1 MFQTKETQMPTSS
14 PILVTGASGFVA
26 LHTII
31 QLLQQGYKVR
41 ATLRTLSRE
50 AEVRET
56 IANHVDINDRLEF
69 ISADLM
75 QDAGWDRAAQGCE
88 SVLHV
93 ASPFPLFEPK
103 HEDELIIPAV
113 QGTQRVLRAAHN
125 AKIKRVVI
133 VSSVAAVSAGH
144 NGENRIFDENDWS
157 IPENN
162 IGAYSK
168 SKTLAERAAWDFI
181 NGAENTNKME
191 LVTINPPLILGPV
204 PNKNLRTS
212 IELVRTLM
220 LGQVPGVGRI
230 KMGMVDVRDVASAII
245 LAMNTP
251 EAAGNRF
258 LVAADT
264 SMWIKDIADLLHNK
278 YTARGYKINRFQFP
292 SFLVRVIGLFDKK
305 IARVTESLDWDYELS
320 NEKSKRIL
328 KWSPR
333 SAEESILS
341 MAESLIEQGF
351 V

>member
-1 MFQTKETQMPTSS
+1 MTSS
-14 PILVTGASGFVA
+14 KPILVTGASGFVA

-31 QLLQQGYKVR
+31 QLLQHGYTVR
-41 ATLRTLSRE
+41 ATLRSLSRE

-56 IANHVDINDRLEF
+56 ISKHVQANDRLE
-69 ISADLM
+69 ILPADLEQESGWNEAM
-75 QDAGWDRAAQGCE
+75 QNVE
-88 SVLHV
+88 YVLHI

-103 HEDELIIPAV
+103 HEDELIVPAV
-113 QGTQRVLRAAHN
+113 QGTQRVLRAAHQ
-125 AKIKRVVI
+125 AGIKRVVQ
-133 VSSVAAVSAGH
+133 VSSNAAISAGH
-144 NGENRIFDENDWS
+144 SGENKTFTEADWS
-157 IPENN
+157 DVEKN

-181 NGAENTNKME
+181 NGAENLNKME
-191 LVTINPPLILGPV
+191 LAVINPPLILGPV
-204 PNKNLRTS
+204 PNKGVRTS
-212 IELVRTLM
+212 IELVRTMM

-258 LVAADT
+258 LVAADK
-264 SMWIKDIADLLHNK
+264 SMWLKDIADLLYDK
-278 YTARGYKINRFQFP
+278 YAARGYKINRIQFP
-292 SFLVRVIGLFDKK
+292 SFLVRLIALFDKK
-305 IARVTESLDWDYELS
+305 ISRVTESLDWDYELS
-320 NEKSKRIL
+320 NEKAKRIL
-328 KWSPR
+328 KWTPR

>member
-1 MFQTKETQMPTSS
+1 MTSS
-14 PILVTGASGFVA
+14 KPILVTGASGFVA

-31 QLLQQGYKVR
+31 QLLQQGYTVR
-41 ATLRTLSRE
+41 ATPRSLSRE

-56 IANHVDINDRLEF
+56 ISKHVQANDRLE
-69 ISADLM
+69 ILPADLEQESGWNEAM
-75 QDAGWDRAAQGCE
+75 QNVE
-88 SVLHV
+88 YVLHI

-113 QGTQRVLRAAHN
+113 QGTVRVLRAAH
-125 AKIKRVVI
+125 KVGVKRVVQ
-133 VSSVAAVSAGH
+133 VSSNAAISAGH
-144 NGENRIFDENDWS
+144 SGENKIFTEADWS
-157 IPENN
+157 DVEKN

-181 NGAENTNKME
+181 NGAENLNKME
-191 LVTINPPLILGPV
+191 LAAINPPLILGPV
-204 PNKNLRTS
+204 PNKDVRTS

-258 LVAADT
+258 LVAADK
-264 SMWIKDIADLLHNK
+264 SMWLKDIADLLYEK
-278 YTARGYKINRFQFP
+278 YAARGYKINRIQFP
-292 SFLVRVIGLFDKK
+292 SLLVRLIALFDKK
-305 IARVTESLDWDYELS
+305 VSRVTESLDWDYELS
-320 NEKSKRIL
+320 NEKAKRVL
-328 KWSPR
+328 KWTPR

>member
-1 MFQTKETQMPTSS
+1 MTPSS
-14 PILVTGASGFVA
+14 NPILVTGASGFVA

-41 ATLRTLSRE
+41 ATLRTLSSE

-56 IANHVDINDRLEF
+56 IAKHVDINDRLE
-69 ISADLM
+69 IVWADLM
-75 QDAGWDRAAQGCE
+75 QDAGWNEAVQGCE

-113 QGTQRVLRAAHN
+113 QGTQRVLRATHR

-133 VSSVAAVSAGH
+133 VSSNAAVSAGH
-144 NGENRIFDENDWS
+144 NGDNRTFDESDWS
-157 IPENN
+157 ILEKN

-181 NGAENTNKME
+181 NGVENTNKME
-191 LVTINPPLILGPV
+191 MVAINPPLIFGPIL
-204 PNKNLRTS
+204 NKVFRTS
-212 IELVRTLM
+212 AEMIRVFMRGE
-220 LGQVPGVGRI
+220 VPGVARL
-230 KMGMVDVRDVASAII
+230 KMSIVDARDVASALI
-245 LAMNTP
+245 LAMTTL

-258 LVAADT
+258 LCP
-264 SMWIKDIADLLHNK
+264 
-278 YTARGYKINRFQFP
+278 TATIWYKEIVEILRKEFTNRGYKKIPRIEFP
-292 SFLVRVIGLFDKK
+292 GFLVRTIALFDKK
-305 IARVTESLDWDYELS
+305 VAIVVRDLNWDYDLS
-320 NEKSKRIL
+320 NKKIKHVL
-328 KWSPR
+328 KWTPR
-333 SAEESILS
+333 SKEEAILS

>member
-1 MFQTKETQMPTSS
+1 MSPSS
-14 PILVTGASGFVA
+14 KPILVTGASGFVA

-31 QLLQQGYKVR
+31 QLLQQGFKVR

-56 IANHVDINDRLEF
+56 IAKHVAINNNLEIINVDLTQDI
-69 ISADLM
+69 
-75 QDAGWDRAAQGCE
+75 GWDKAVQGCE

-93 ASPFPLFEPK
+93 ASPFPLFEPN
-103 HEDELIIPAV
+103 HEDDLIIPAV

-144 NGENRIFDENDWS
+144 NGENRTFDENDWS
-157 IPENN
+157 IIENK
-162 IGAYSK
+162 IGSYSK

-181 NGAENTNKME
+181 NGAENINKME
-191 LVTINPPLILGPV
+191 LVAINPPLILGPV
-204 PNKNLRTS
+204 PNKDFPTS
-212 IELVRTLM
+212 AEMVRTFM
-220 LGQVPGVGRI
+220 LGQVPGVAQL
-230 KMGMVDVRDVASAII
+230 KMGLVDVRDVASALI
-245 LAMNTP
+245 LAMDTP

-258 LVAADT
+258 IVSADT
-264 SMWIKDIADLLHNK
+264 VWIKKIVDTLHKK
-278 YTARGYKINRFQFP
+278 YAGRYKIPTIQFP
-292 SFLVRVIGLFDKK
+292 VFFVRILALFDKK
-305 IARVTESLDWDYELS
+305 IAIFATELNWDYEFS
-320 NEKSKRIL
+320 NKKSKRIL

>member
-1 MFQTKETQMPTSS
+1 MIPTTN

-56 IANHVDINDRLEF
+56 IGKHVEIKDNLE
-69 ISADLM
+69 IVNADLT
-75 QDAGWDRAAQGCE
+75 QDSGWDKAMQGCE

-103 HEDELIIPAV
+103 HEDELIVPAV
-113 QGTQRVLRAAHN
+113 QGTLRVLRAAHGE
-125 AKIKRVVI
+125 KIKRVVI

-144 NGENRIFDENDWS
+144 NGENRTFDENDWS
-157 IPENN
+157 IIENN
-162 IGAYSK
+162 IGTYSK
-168 SKTLAERAAWDFI
+168 SKTLAEHAAWEFI
-181 NGAENTNKME
+181 NGVENTNKME
-191 LVTINPPLILGPV
+191 MVAVNPPLICGPV
-204 PNKNLRTS
+204 LNKDFPTS
-212 IELVRTLM
+212 AEMVRTFM
-220 LGQVPGVGRI
+220 LGQVPGVARL
-230 KMGMVDVRDVASAII
+230 KMGIVDVRDVASALI
-245 LAMNTP
+245 LAMTTP

-258 LVAADT
+258 TVPTATLWVKE
-264 SMWIKDIADLLHNK
+264 IVDILHKK
-278 YTARGYKINRFQFP
+278 YAGRYKIPTIQFP
-292 SFLVRVIGLFDKK
+292 VFLVRTLALFDKK
-305 IARVTESLDWDYELS
+305 VALVAPDLNWDYELS
-320 NEKSKRIL
+320 NEKSKRVL

-333 SAEESILS
+333 SAEEAILS